1 MYDQKVKMV
10 MGLCLLRII
19 AMVTKAS
26 YDAFNGEPRASCFGA
41 AGTFWQGHDLRL
53 EIESKVISLF

>member
-1 MYDQKVKMV
+1 MDDQKVRMV

-26 YDAFNGEPRASCFGA
+26 YDAFNREPRASCFGA
-41 AGTFWQGHDLRL
+41 AGMF
-53 EIESKVISLF
+53 